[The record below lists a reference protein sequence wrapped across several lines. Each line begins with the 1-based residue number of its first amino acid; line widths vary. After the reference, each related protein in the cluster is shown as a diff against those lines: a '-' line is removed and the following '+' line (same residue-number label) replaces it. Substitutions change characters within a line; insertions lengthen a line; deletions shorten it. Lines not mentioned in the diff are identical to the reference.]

1 MKSVHKRHQLVEKLE
16 SHLRYTAR
24 HLIKFDS
31 LEETLHY
38 IINSFWVELP
48 CDLVAI
54 ILKEK
59 NVLKLKVG
67 KGGSQQF
74 EQAFPLSLQKC
85 STNILE
91 EGWSIEKTRDGI
103 QCDFHQLM
111 VEEEISTWFT
121 VPLKD
126 DGISIGFCV
135 VGFQNFVPLIAETER
150 IFVEF
155 GKDIAASI
163 QLAQNK
169 EIDKK
174 KMESLKWFNTHLYP
188 GSPIEQLVEKV
199 VEMACVTTG
208 ATSANVYLYD
218 DKKNCFFF
226 QPPFKGSLKF
236 PEKIWVGDNY
246 DLYDHFPYLEKI
258 AGQELTI
265 PIIVNL
271 KTIGVLHLFNKLNGN
286 FIEEDLELL
295 EFLLRHVATLL
306 ENARLYEIEIEL
318 KQQLERVIDYQKELV
333 KQTLYGESLDA
344 ISRTLGT
351 IFTHTI
357 ILFDRFFHPISYSL
371 SNIDNS
377 DLQMFIKQIQQDGQN
392 IKKIRKRE
400 RWMDDPLGNKD
411 AIGIWPVIG
420 GGDLLGYLAV
430 HINKEEVDDVFRLTI
445 EHALSVYAIQ
455 FIKQKIAIDTKE
467 QVKGS
472 VVNQLFQEKME
483 NQDKIIEYASLFE
496 WDLFKP
502 HRVAIVSIQTE
513 KMEKGS
519 SINLLD
525 LEAQKTAVWEQVK
538 EHLSMFDSDTML
550 TRNGD
555 EFILIVPVSKEE
567 KGMKCF
573 WKSIYKYMSQISLN
587 EKKVQHVFLGIG
599 GKTAGLTDY
608 YISYKQA
615 QHAHHIVK
623 KHLYDKGFSLF
634 EDLGSYTLLDNLK
647 DPLIAQL
654 FIETYLEP
662 LLHYQEGKGA
672 DLFTTLRQYTFNNG
686 NWKKTMES
694 LFIHRSTLR
703 YRMERIKE
711 ILPFDIDSAENRL
724 NVMIAYKLFD
734 LYYEDSANKN

>member
-174 KMESLKWFNTHLYP
+174 KMEGLKWFNTHLYP

-236 PEKIWVGDNY
+236 
-246 DLYDHFPYLEKI
+246 
-258 AGQELTI
+258 
-265 PIIVNL
+265 
-271 KTIGVLHLFNKLNGN
+271 
-286 FIEEDLELL
+286 
-295 EFLLRHVATLL
+295 
-306 ENARLYEIEIEL
+306 
-318 KQQLERVIDYQKELV
+318 
-333 KQTLYGESLDA
+333 ES
-344 ISRTLGT
+344 
-351 IFTHTI
+351 
-357 ILFDRFFHPISYSL
+357 
-371 SNIDNS
+371 
-377 DLQMFIKQIQQDGQN
+377 IKYF
-392 IKKIRKRE
+392 
-400 RWMDDPLGNKD
+400 
-411 AIGIWPVIG
+411 V
-420 GGDLLGYLAV
+420 
-430 HINKEEVDDVFRLTI
+430 
-445 EHALSVYAIQ
+445 
-455 FIKQKIAIDTKE
+455 
-467 QVKGS
+467 
-472 VVNQLFQEKME
+472 
-483 NQDKIIEYASLFE
+483 
-496 WDLFKP
+496 
-502 HRVAIVSIQTE
+502 
-513 KMEKGS
+513 
-519 SINLLD
+519 
-525 LEAQKTAVWEQVK
+525 
-538 EHLSMFDSDTML
+538 
-550 TRNGD
+550 
-555 EFILIVPVSKEE
+555 
-567 KGMKCF
+567 
-573 WKSIYKYMSQISLN
+573 
-587 EKKVQHVFLGIG
+587 
-599 GKTAGLTDY
+599 
-608 YISYKQA
+608 
-615 QHAHHIVK
+615 
-623 KHLYDKGFSLF
+623 
-634 EDLGSYTLLDNLK
+634 
-647 DPLIAQL
+647 
-654 FIETYLEP
+654 
-662 LLHYQEGKGA
+662 
-672 DLFTTLRQYTFNNG
+672 
-686 NWKKTMES
+686 
-694 LFIHRSTLR
+694 
-703 YRMERIKE
+703 
-711 ILPFDIDSAENRL
+711 
-724 NVMIAYKLFD
+724 
-734 LYYEDSANKN
+734 